1 MLRILTAGE
10 SHGPALVSLIE
21 GLPAGLHLDIDAINR
36 ELARRQ
42 KGYGRGDRQQIERDR
57 VHILG
62 GAVHGQTIGAPLA
75 MMVPNR
81 DYENWRDLDVPAWTR
96 PRPGHADLEGA
107 IKYGLDDMR
116 LVAERASA
124 RTTAAL
130 VAVGERRQAPVG
142 GRGHCR
148 GQLCRV
154 HRQRDHERGRHARW
168 WARYQAGSG
177 RALPFGADSDVSC
190 PDPEASARM
199 RAAIDAAKEA
209 GESLGGIIVVGA
221 WGLMP
226 GLGSHVH
233 WDRRLDARL
242 AQAVIG
248 IQAIKGVEIGPA
260 FANTR
265 LPGTQVHDALYAGL
279 TRRTNRA
286 GGVEG
291 GMTNGEILWLRAA
304 MKPIPTTVTPIPTV
318 DLATGEET
326 GTEYQRSDVC
336 AVPAAAIVTE
346 AMVSWVLADALLERY
361 GADNMAALVR
371 RVQDDRAT

>member
-21 GLPAGLHLDIDAINR
+21 GLPAGLDLDIDAINR
-36 ELARRQ
+36 ELSRRQ

-62 GAVHGQTIGAPLA
+62 GAVHGKTIGAPLA

-81 DYENWRDLDVPAWTR
+81 DYENWRDLDVPPWTR

-116 LVAERASA
+116 LIAERASA

-130 VAVGERRQAPVG
+130 VAAGAVAKLLLGAVGIEIGSYVESIGDVTMGDVETAEGTGETRLDLT
-142 GRGHCR
+142 GRSR
-148 GQLCRV
+148 LAQ
-154 HRQRDHERGRHARW
+154 E
-168 WARYQAGSG
+168 
-177 RALPFGADSDVSC
+177 SDVSC

-209 GESLGGIIVVGA
+209 GESLGGLIVVGA

-242 AQAVIG
+242 AHALIG

-260 FANTR
+260 FENTR
-265 LPGTQVHDALYAGL
+265 LSGTQVHDALYAGL

-291 GMTNGEILWLRAA
+291 GMSNGETLWLRAA

-346 AMVSWVLADALLERY
+346 AMVAWVLADVLLERY